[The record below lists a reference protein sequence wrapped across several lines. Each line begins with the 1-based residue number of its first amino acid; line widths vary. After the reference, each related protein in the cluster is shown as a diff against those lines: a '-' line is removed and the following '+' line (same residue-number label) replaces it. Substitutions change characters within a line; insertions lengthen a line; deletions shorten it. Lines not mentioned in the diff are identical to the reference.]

1 MAPTPKQRRSGWHE
15 QEITVQ
21 GNRLTTS
28 IVRWLIHHSVPFL
41 GGSMRKTEDSELGV
55 VATDGRVPT
64 MDTDD
69 GRTEIA
75 S

>member
-21 GNRLTTS
+21 SDQPTTS
-28 IVRWLIHHSVPFL
+28 IVRWLIHHSVPLL
-41 GGSMRKTEDSELGV
+41 GGSMKKAEDSELGV
-55 VATDGRVPT
+55 VATDGRVPR

-69 GRTEIA
+69 GRTETA
-75 S
+75 R